1 MSAPGKQS
9 HAHVTTFTHT
19 QGFHQ
24 SRQLIRALAA
34 LALLSLFNK
43 EDSHAASA
51 LAKQWRKESFHRWA
65 TIPTNLLTRAETFN
79 RLLCAK
85 VGLSSI
91 WWLTLPLINSQGTLR
106 WCASKPLYL
115 LNRLFLDTMRRKPV
129 GSVTELSLLLSSSN
143 CWSNKSPASLS
154 VSLLEHPLKE
164 RKRWS
169 ERHPRPQKCCQ
180 EKKKHVSTA
189 DNTLLY
195 CFAADKSSTHR
206 NTHTHRHFWPA
217 KKHTPFNP
225 HTLGLFFSAWI
236 QQPDCNPFNIMP
248 VMLIQSRGCHPPPI
262 TSSQPLS
269 HLALH
274 AWTSPLIS
282 CNS

>member
-1 MSAPGKQS
+1 MLPLRWLNNGEKSP
-9 HAHVTTFTHT
+9 FTDEP
-19 QGFHQ
+19 QYPRI
-24 SRQLIRALAA
+24 S
-34 LALLSLFNK
+34 LL
-43 EDSHAASA
+43 E
-51 LAKQWRKESFHRWA
+51 QR
-65 TIPTNLLTRAETFN
+65 IFN

-85 VGLSSI
+85 VGLSRI

-106 WCASKPLYL
+106 WCASNPPYL

-206 NTHTHRHFWPA
+206 NTHTQTLLTCQKTHTVQPSHTWP
-217 KKHTPFNP
+217 
-225 HTLGLFFSAWI
+225 LFFSLDPTAW
-236 QQPDCNPFNIMP
+236 
-248 VMLIQSRGCHPPPI
+248 L
-262 TSSQPLS
+262 
-269 HLALH
+269 
-274 AWTSPLIS
+274 
-282 CNS
+282 

>member
-206 NTHTHRHFWPA
+206 NTHTQTLLTCQKTHTVQPSHTWP
-217 KKHTPFNP
+217 
-225 HTLGLFFSAWI
+225 LFFSLDPTAW
-236 QQPDCNPFNIMP
+236 
-248 VMLIQSRGCHPPPI
+248 L
-262 TSSQPLS
+262 
-269 HLALH
+269 
-274 AWTSPLIS
+274 
-282 CNS
+282 